1 MASSATTPH
10 ERPKSSQMPGQLLR
24 VLVAAQLC
32 SGALG
37 FLGPASLPPQ
47 LRACRATFGACA
59 SRPAEL
65 RPMRKC
71 ARASSPTMLLGYASP
86 VSEALTTL
94 PVLAVKAACAGAT
107 AVSAAART
115 NPLLVDALFAGVL
128 YVLGKVTSGAILNKK
143 QSPEGLRKWFV
154 CGLVDGWACHAWYSL
169 MELKFA
175 FITDRLQKTIAMNGV
190 STVLFTPAYCA
201 GFLVLLSV
209 LEKKGLRGAV
219 SRVQR
224 DWKGL
229 ARTSAGV
236 WAAFNVPL
244 FLWVPLSMRVM
255 ASMGFHYVYLVGL
268 ALWDANARA
277 AAKAGAMAEP
287 EGAEEGVPMV
297 TVPMVTEPTPQP
309 ALQLSGDVS
318 YLQDLMAGVP
328 DLASEGSPVALPVAH
343 AVAPEFESQDTAW
356 GSGLEESS
364 FAGASTQSGLKMSV
378 AKVPNFDV
386 DAPTS
391 AGHMETS
398 SIDA

>member
-1 MASSATTPH
+1 
-10 ERPKSSQMPGQLLR
+10 MPGQLLR
-24 VLVAAQLC
+24 VLVAAHLC

-65 RPMRKC
+65 RPLRKC

-86 VSEALTTL
+86 VSEALTAL

-143 QSPEGLRKWFV
+143 QSAEGLRKWFV

-175 FITDRLQKTIAMNGV
+175 FITDRLQKTIAMNCV

-277 AAKAGAMAEP
+277 AAKAGAMAEQ
-287 EGAEEGVPMV
+287 EGAEEVVPMV
-297 TVPMVTEPTPQP
+297 AEPTPQP
-309 ALQLSGDVS
+309 ALQPSGDVS

-328 DLASEGSPVALPVAH
+328 DLASEGSSLALPVAR
-343 AVAPEFESQDTAW
+343 AVAPELESQDTAW

-364 FAGASTQSGLKMSV
+364 FAGASTQSGLKMAV